1 MIAASLHRRRRMTRP
16 RPEPGAGARRGDL
29 IPYDYGATFDI
40 TGRPGNVV
48 QDVIN
53 ISAEGAFV
61 AVAVGYGFE
70 ADRGRALQLPP
81 ITQQGDDLPSGSVLP
96 GDITLG
102 DVPGDALIT
111 GFRINP
117 RFESHL
123 FGTSG
128 FDQNGSRAA
137 GSGRRFSDQPLPAGF
152 LSTESVFQRIK
163 SRSEIS
169 FLLSVLDSGSGRELQ
184 DEPTH
189 NLASLGKSDG
199 ERPFRLLA
207 QPITFNPRST
217 IRLQIIERTQG
228 VGGKLFI
235 VFYGYKLLGT
245 SACPE
250 PVGRSLSGPAAC
262 PIETIGSPSARVIPF
277 DYVARLELTSRPQN
291 VVETETTINVEGGFV
306 ATSIGYGLLVEESEV
321 AIQWSRADEIK
332 DATLGAPLTTI
343 ASDFQKW
350 LNAKK
355 SGPPPFPPPSMN
367 LADLPLRLL
376 PTSALTDGIRIK
388 PDHVRIAFENNGDLA
403 SNLPVTWLDQIFERL
418 NTPEDVSFR
427 YSIYDSGRG
436 RDLQNQPLHNV
447 AGLGIANGN
456 RPFKK
461 LARSMVF
468 LPRSTIRVRVEEV
481 FGRGTLF
488 IVFHGFKFL
497 ATSAEKGVRR

>member
-1 MIAASLHRRRRMTRP
+1 MVTRP
-16 RPEPGAGARRGDL
+16 RPNAGAATRRGDV
-29 IPYDYGATFDI
+29 IPYDYGATFNI

-70 ADRGRALQLPP
+70 EDRGRALQLSP
-81 ITQQGDDLPSGSVLP
+81 IQQLGPDLPAASVLP

-123 FGTSG
+123 FGISG
-128 FDQNGSRAA
+128 FDQNGSRTAR
-137 GSGRRFSDQPLPAGF
+137 SERQFSDQPLPAGF
-152 LSTESVFQRIK
+152 FAAESVFQRMK

-169 FLLSVLDSGSGRELQ
+169 FLLSILDSGSGRELQ

-217 IRLQIIERTQG
+217 IRLQIIERSQG

-250 PVGRSLSGPAAC
+250 PVGRSLSGPATC
-262 PIETIGSPSARVIPF
+262 PIETIGNPSARVIPF
-277 DYVARLELTSRPQN
+277 DYVARLELTGRRQN

-306 ATSIGYGLLVEESEV
+306 ASSVGYGLLVEETEV
-321 AIQWSRADEIK
+321 RIQWARATEVKNTAPRGASNTPFSDLIQQLAKSRQLWLK
-332 DATLGAPLTTI
+332 DPV
-343 ASDFQKW
+343 K
-350 LNAKK
+350 NAL
-355 SGPPPFPPPSMN
+355 PSMN

-403 SNLPVTWLDQIFERL
+403 SNLPLTWLDEIFERL
-418 NTPEDVSFR
+418 NTPDDVSFR

-497 ATSAEKGVRR
+497 ATSAEKGARR